1 MDYWQERLL
10 QVKAAQMES
19 DERYIQKMSK
29 QYRDL
34 AKSIKKEL
42 SFWIKKFA
50 ENDNLTKEEAYKL
63 LSKPEQRRWQM
74 TLAEFME
81 KAKEGGYDQVLNR
94 EYYRGRITRTDLLLR
109 QLYFQFAQMAH
120 EQDIQLEKYLKDS
133 LDEMH
138 SRTVYELS
146 DKGTIDVKYAA
157 YNERELE
164 LAVKGIWNE
173 SNFSRRLWKKHIVD
187 MPKRLQKTLS
197 QAVVNGWSVDRTV
210 NEMMDGVDRK
220 MRNYMTTLVQTE
232 SAHLS
237 EMAMDKAIQDFGGD
251 AWEWCATLE
260 IHTCEHC
267 GELDGQVFY
276 YKNDKTNPNIPLH
289 PNCRCTKIPV
299 DDLPILNQWYR
310 DPITGKSKWLQNNA
324 KRITFDDWKKQH
336 VTEEALKLKRIRDNR
351 SKDLS
356 EFKKYQSIIG
366 KYAPKSFTE
375 FVEMKYNDS
384 ESYDSLKKEFIFFDN
399 LNGKAWTNVFK
410 EKVIDFHETFKENGE
425 FLSLH
430 AASRLNRLSSDKH
443 GSIDIQ
449 DVVDLSKTKPN
460 YVQKDGKLVHYDKD
474 AQLVIVRNNITN
486 DIVSIVRRK
495 NKKDDWHEI

>member
-1 MDYWQERLL
+1 
-10 QVKAAQMES
+10 MES
-19 DERYIQKMSK
+19 DDRYIQKICK

-50 ENDNLTKEEAYKL
+50 ENDNLTKKEAYKL
-63 LSKPEQRRWQM
+63 LSKPEQRQWQM
-74 TLAEFME
+74 TLAEFM
-81 KAKEGGYDQVLNR
+81 AKSKDGGYDQVLNR
-94 EYYRGRITRTDLLLR
+94 EYYRGRITRSDLLLR

-120 EQDIQLEKYLKDS
+120 EQDRQLEEYLKES

-146 DKGTIDVKYAA
+146 DKGAVDVKYAA

-164 LAVKGIWNE
+164 LAVRGIWNE

-187 MPKRLQKTLS
+187 MPNRLQKTLS
-197 QAVVNGWSVDRTV
+197 QTVVNGWSVDRTV

-251 AWEWCATLE
+251 SWEWCATLE

-276 YKNDKTNPNIPLH
+276 CKNDKRNPNIPIH
-289 PNCRCTKIPV
+289 PNCRCTKLPV

-310 DPITGKSKWLQNNA
+310 DPITGKGKWLHGKG
-324 KRITFDDWKKQH
+324 KRMTFEEWKKEY
-336 VTEEALKLKRIRDNR
+336 VTPEVAKQLKIKANHRKYLA
-351 SKDLS
+351 

-366 KYAPKSFTE
+366 KYAPKSFT
-375 FVEMKYNDS
+375 
-384 ESYDSLKKEFIFFDN
+384 
-399 LNGKAWTNVFK
+399 
-410 EKVIDFHETFKENGE
+410 
-425 FLSLH
+425 
-430 AASRLNRLSSDKH
+430 
-443 GSIDIQ
+443 
-449 DVVDLSKTKPN
+449 
-460 YVQKDGKLVHYDKD
+460 
-474 AQLVIVRNNITN
+474 
-486 DIVSIVRRK
+486 
-495 NKKDDWHEI
+495 

>member
-63 LSKPEQRRWQM
+63 LSKPEQRQWQM

-81 KAKEGGYDQVLNR
+81 KAKEGGYDQVLDR

-267 GELDGQVFY
+267 GELDGQIFY
-276 YKNDKTNPNIPLH
+276 YKNDKSNPNIPLH
-289 PNCRCTKIPV
+289 PNCRCTKLPV

-310 DPITGKSKWLQNNA
+310 DPITGKGKWLQNNA
-324 KRITFDDWKKQH
+324 KRVTFDEWKKQH

-351 SKDLS
+351 SKDLA

-375 FVEMKYNDS
+375 FVEMKYNDVEEYVELKRKKKWVKAVFPTQRS
-384 ESYDSLKKEFIFFDN
+384 LNRHFKKHSNEFPNLLTEKAYQDKAIELLMQNVEGEILGYETSDGRRVRYDRTNNIIVIAFVNSKGIPVINTMLKPKD
-399 LNGKAWTNVFK
+399 K
-410 EKVIDFHETFKENGE
+410 EKYYDENY
-425 FLSLH
+425 
-430 AASRLNRLSSDKH
+430 SRDH
-443 GSIDIQ
+443 G
-449 DVVDLSKTKPN
+449 N
-460 YVQKDGKLVHYDKD
+460 
-474 AQLVIVRNNITN
+474 
-486 DIVSIVRRK
+486 
-495 NKKDDWHEI
+495 